1 MVGTIH
7 KTQKFLTER
16 YSDCHLAEVDYSS
29 SLSPSAGNQ
38 PLSRGVQRRIRR
50 LMLITHILR
59 LSLPRNAH
67 EPLSMRELHTVQCS
81 RWLCSSSRM
90 SSDPLPRPYPYRMAP
105 PLFSCPSA
113 SVTRR
118 LPDTIGLSPWSF
130 RESIAMRAVLQ
141 IAAIHVVHV
150 SHRTRSDV
158 RPRPCSRDGK

>member
-67 EPLSMRELHTVQCS
+67 EPLSMRELHTVHDGYARPAECLVI
-81 RWLCSSSRM
+81 RCLAHTHTEWLR
-90 SSDPLPRPYPYRMAP
+90 R
-105 PLFSCPSA
+105 FS
-113 SVTRR
+113 V
-118 LPDTIGLSPWSF
+118 
-130 RESIAMRAVLQ
+130 
-141 IAAIHVVHV
+141 
-150 SHRTRSDV
+150 V
-158 RPRPCSRDGK
+158 RPRL